1 MKETP
6 NRDHPIT
13 TRFRET
19 QKDLAVLAARHEG
32 VTLSEF
38 VREAVL
44 ESTARVLT
52 PRTGPGA

>member
-19 QKDLAVLAARHEG
+19 QKDLAVLAARQEG
-32 VTLSEF
+32 ITLSEL
-38 VREAVL
+38 VRMAVL
-44 ESTARVLT
+44 ESTARILT